1 MHPYACMM
9 RCWGRNLV
17 TNTEHTPNS
26 EPRLSGR
33 VKVSFGICD
42 LGGNLFFSIVGFHL
56 LFYLTDVVGLAPALA
71 GTAIA
76 LGRVWDAITD
86 PVVGYISDNTRTRWG
101 RRRPYMFVGAFFLFG
116 GMIFM
121 FTNPEIEAQSP
132 LFIWAALS
140 YMMLNTFY
148 TLLSIPYS
156 SLTPELTS
164 NYQERTVLNGYRHT
178 FAVIGTMVGGAA
190 YPVVVNLFGGGN
202 TGWTATGAFMGA
214 IMLATAW
221 TTVIGV
227 RENTSKGTA
236 VGTRANIF
244 RSYFEVLKQRPMITA
259 VGTFTMHMA
268 GVAVIQASL
277 VYYFTYIYREPDLLF
292 VALLALLGT
301 AFVFIPIWVVISRRL
316 GKTRSYNLG
325 MGIVSAAIV
334 VFFLGSPYLGIWFA
348 FAAMVVAG
356 SGLATNYVMAWSII
370 PDAVEWD
377 YAEKGTRREG
387 VFYGMWT
394 FMSKLG
400 QAVGVGITGLL
411 LSVFGYIQ
419 PVAGEEVM
427 QQPEEALTAIRLLVG
442 PVPVVFF
449 IAGIFILSKYPITG
463 KVYEDILRRIR
474 ERGETIPGDEEQ

>member
-1 MHPYACMM
+1 MS
-9 RCWGRNLV
+9 
-17 TNTEHTPNS
+17 NTEGTPEA

-33 VKVSFGICD
+33 VKVSFGVCD

-71 GTAIA
+71 GSA
-76 LGRVWDAITD
+76 LAVGRVWDAITD
-86 PVVGYISDNTRTRWG
+86 PVVGYLSDNTRTRWG
-101 RRRPYMFVGAFFLFG
+101 RRRPYMFVGAVLLFG
-116 GMIFM
+116 AMIFM
-121 FTNPEIEAQSP
+121 FTNPQIEAQIP

-140 YMMLNTFY
+140 FMLLNTFY
-148 TLLSIPYS
+148 TIVSIPYS

-164 NYQERTVLNGYRHT
+164 DYQERTVLNGYRHT
-178 FAVIGTMVGGAA
+178 FAVIGTMFGGAA

-202 TGWTATGAFMGA
+202 TGWTATGAFMGG

-221 TTVIGV
+221 AAVFGV
-227 RENTSKGTA
+227 RETA
-236 VGTRANIF
+236 TRTTTVGTKANIF
-244 RSYFEVLKQRPMITA
+244 KSYFEVLKQRPMITA
-259 VGTFTMHMA
+259 VGTFMMHMA

-277 VYYFTYIYREPDLLF
+277 VYYFTYIYRAPDLLF

-301 AFVFIPIWVVISRRL
+301 AFVFIPIWVVISRSL

-325 MGIVSAAIV
+325 MGILSAAIV
-334 VFFLGSPYLGIWFA
+334 VFFLGSPHLDIWFA
-348 FAAMVVAG
+348 FVVMVVAG
-356 SGLATNYVMAWSII
+356 AGLATNYVMAWSII

-377 YAEKGTRREG
+377 YAETGTRREG

-411 LSVFGYIQ
+411 LSIFGYIQ

-427 QQPEEALTAIRLLVG
+427 QQPDEALTAIRLLVG

-474 ERGETIPGDEEQ
+474 ERGEAVPGDEEQ